1 MNILTQLCSKLNLMK
16 STESQNSFD
25 SLPIVAHFEIVPIAD
40 HKIDSKNFLLK
51 NFRVFSLAN
60 FWQYFKNDKINAFVM
75 PYSVIIIMKSSTGAG
90 DCPRLVRWSL
100 GPTQSEIFRILPCVS
115 RCLDFSRSQTSSF
128 SWSLDQP
135 ALLHG

>member
-51 NFRVFSLAN
+51 KFRVFSLAN
-60 FWQYFKNDKINAFVM
+60 FWQNFKNDKINAFVM
-75 PYSVIIIMKSSTGAG
+75 PYSVIINMKSSAG
-90 DCPRLVRWSL
+90 HSVRDFLV
-100 GPTQSEIFRILPCVS
+100 I
-115 RCLDFSRSQTSSF
+115 TSSGTVWLEVSKFWSVSSVGSRNFYFF
-128 SWSLDQP
+128 SPTPST
-135 ALLHG
+135 